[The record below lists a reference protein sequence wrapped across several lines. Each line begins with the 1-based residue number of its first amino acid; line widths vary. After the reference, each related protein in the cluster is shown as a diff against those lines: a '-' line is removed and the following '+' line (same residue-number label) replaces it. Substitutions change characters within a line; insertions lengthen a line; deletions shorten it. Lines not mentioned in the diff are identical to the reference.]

1 MPYEIVEFERN
12 QIVEIYNG
20 SQIEEFFQVSFTDRD
35 NNFYILYSEK
45 GYTPYPLFLR
55 KYDSEGNILTNRS
68 LGEMSPG
75 TLNYEPGVTK
85 TESGEIFISW
95 VNEDRDIEILKLDE
109 FGNNTSLSLKI
120 TSDLIGS
127 YRVQT
132 PKIIELEDKSF
143 IVAYRLSPKREPQS
157 LFVQKYSD
165 EGRKIG
171 NSHEITPAEFSGVY
185 DLFAS
190 SDGGF
195 YVFAPTLKDTII
207 HTKYD
212 NNILET
218 SSFTIEGG
226 GREEF
231 TFEAIALNDSYIIIS
246 GTKDGLILSVKIQK
260 FDYSHLLL
268 NQIEIN
274 NIYYYAARSAPLKIA
289 KATSN
294 DFLAILYTEDSS
306 DSSHDLILKVVD
318 SNFLEVNKYQTIEA
332 QGVLRAHYPVISQS
346 LNGFYISTS
355 NKFWEITQT
364 GAEILGKGGE
374 DSDSKDNRLS
384 GATKSIEIQGNG
396 GDDQLE
402 GGTAA
407 NFLFGRDGDDTYYV
421 YSDLDRA
428 YEYENEGVDLVN
440 AFYSYELPINFENLN
455 LRSGTSGIGNLSN
468 NILVGNSGSNFLYG
482 LQGDDILNGFGGNDM
497 LTGGDGNDKFIV
509 GSGSSSITDFVVEED
524 SIEISSTAK
533 AFVSVTGQI
542 TSYSRSSVKNN
553 GVLVINNDSFLNS
566 EITGS
571 KGSDEIYGYEG
582 IDIIAGSDG
591 DDYIDGGEGDD
602 TLTGGSGSDV
612 FNIHHG
618 TDLITDFDQSYDS
631 LNISLLGKAK
641 LFAENESSNFGRGNI
656 KNLGLLIIDSS
667 YASSAV
673 SVIGSDGEDEILGSK
688 FNDSLS
694 GGPGN
699 DVING
704 GQGND
709 SLQGGSGS
717 DRFLVT
723 QGEDVLLDF
732 DYSLDEFSISF
743 GASLTIQLSSAGIFD
758 FRAEKFENLGS
769 LIIEAQSGGD
779 LFSITG
785 TRGMDNIWTG
795 SGDDVLNGSDGDDTL
810 NGGFGDDTLIGGRG
824 NDHFIVLK
832 GNDEISDYDI
842 LNDSLEI
849 GEKSKAKLI
858 LNEPGAYDFS
868 SESIIN
874 SGTLEVIATG
884 ANGYEINGT
893 SGSDILRG
901 SSGNDSLSGSD
912 GSDLIDGKGGDDV
925 LIGGEGADD
934 FKVTSGADRIK
945 DYTLDTDK
953 IVIDLGASA
962 HIEGVDGQ
970 VISFLSD
977 SIINNGQLIFFAEGQ
992 DNFSIT
998 GTNGIDALYGNG
1010 GNDQVSGEDGDD
1022 LLDGGLGDDLLS
1034 GGTGRDLFL
1043 ITSGSDT
1050 ILDFRLQEDSVRI
1063 LPNAQV
1069 IVNLEEAIGDFSIN
1083 TIDNEGILIIY
1094 ADSGKETSVIGS
1106 VGADIIYGTSLSD
1119 FLDGAAGGDRL
1130 FGGDGNDTYYAEHP
1144 ADQIIEYFDA
1154 GDDVV
1159 FASINFSLP
1168 DNVEKLYLTGA
1179 ANFASGNEI
1188 GNSIYGSLNSD
1199 ELFGLAGD
1207 DYIQGGDGNDDI
1219 HGGYGNDNVFGNEG
1233 ADKFYSGFGSDS
1245 IDGGQ
1250 GIDIAIYALDF
1261 IETRLNRNV
1270 EVVES
1275 NGIGFPSIS
1284 WELSFDGGLDTLSY
1298 LERLQFNDVNI
1309 ALDVDGHAGIAVKV
1323 LGAFLGGKGVTA
1335 ENVGLV
1341 LKLLD
1346 NGMNYNDL
1354 LEEALIVLF
1363 GDNPNSA
1370 NIINHFYFTLTGSV
1384 APTDIV
1390 EEYASLLNSQQI
1402 SKVELAKLV
1411 AENDL
1416 NLTNINFIG
1425 LSDSGVEYVL

>member
-1 MPYEIVEFERN
+1 MIYLLSNPSLIYE
-12 QIVEIYNG
+12 
-20 SQIEEFFQVSFTDRD
+20 
-35 NNFYILYSEK
+35 
-45 GYTPYPLFLR
+45 LF
-55 KYDSEGNILTNRS
+55 
-68 LGEMSPG
+68 
-75 TLNYEPGVTK
+75 
-85 TESGEIFISW
+85 
-95 VNEDRDIEILKLDE
+95 DIENIV
-109 FGNNTSLSLKI
+109 F
-120 TSDLIGS
+120 SDWSGPIS
-127 YRVQT
+127 
-132 PKIIELEDKSF
+132 ELESALSFPQEDK
-143 IVAYRLSPKREPQS
+143 L
-157 LFVQKYSD
+157 
-165 EGRKIG
+165 
-171 NSHEITPAEFSGVY
+171 EITMHPY
-185 DLFAS
+185 L
-190 SDGGF
+190 
-195 YVFAPTLKDTII
+195 
-207 HTKYD
+207 D
-212 NNILET
+212 NFT
-218 SSFTIEGG
+218 SS
-226 GREEF
+226 
-231 TFEAIALNDSYIIIS
+231 A
-246 GTKDGLILSVKIQK
+246 
-260 FDYSHLLL
+260 
-268 NQIEIN
+268 
-274 NIYYYAARSAPLKIA
+274 
-289 KATSN
+289 
-294 DFLAILYTEDSS
+294 S
-306 DSSHDLILKVVD
+306 DSLDLTITAGVAH
-318 SNFLEVNKYQTIEA
+318 NFIFV
-332 QGVLRAHYPVISQS
+332 R
-346 LNGFYISTS
+346 
-355 NKFWEITQT
+355 
-364 GAEILGKGGE
+364 
-374 DSDSKDNRLS
+374 
-384 GATKSIEIQGNG
+384 G
-396 GDDQLE
+396 GDDIVT
-402 GGTAA
+402 GG
-407 NFLFGRDGDDTYYV
+407 FGDDRIYT
-421 YSDLDRA
+421 
-428 YEYENEGVDLVN
+428 G
-440 AFYSYELPINFENLN
+440 
-455 LRSGTSGIGNLSN
+455 
-468 NILVGNSGSNFLYG
+468 
-482 LQGDDILNGFGGNDM
+482 GGNDT
-497 LTGGDGNDKFIV
+497 LIGGPGND
-509 GSGSSSITDFVVEED
+509 
-524 SIEISSTAK
+524 
-533 AFVSVTGQI
+533 
-542 TSYSRSSVKNN
+542 
-553 GVLVINNDSFLNS
+553 VL
-566 EITGS
+566 
-571 KGSDEIYGYEG
+571 
-582 IDIIAGSDG
+582 
-591 DDYIDGGEGDD
+591 DGGEGDD

-612 FNIHHG
+612 FKIHHG

-673 SVIGSDGEDEILGSK
+673 SIIGSDGEDEILGSK

-694 GGPGN
+694 GGLGN
-699 DVING
+699 
-704 GQGND
+704 
-709 SLQGGSGS
+709 
-717 DRFLVT
+717 
-723 QGEDVLLDF
+723 
-732 DYSLDEFSISF
+732 
-743 GASLTIQLSSAGIFD
+743 
-758 FRAEKFENLGS
+758 
-769 LIIEAQSGGD
+769 
-779 LFSITG
+779 
-785 TRGMDNIWTG
+785 
-795 SGDDVLNGSDGDDTL
+795 DVLNGSDGEDTL

-874 SGTLEVIATG
+874 FGILEVIATG
-884 ANGYEINGT
+884 ANGYEINGS

-912 GSDLIDGKGGDDV
+912 GSDFIDGKGGDDV

-970 VISFLSD
+970 VVSFLSD

-998 GTNGIDALYGNG
+998 GTNGIDALYGND

-1022 LLDGGLGDDLLS
+1022 LLNGGLGNDILS
-1034 GGTGRDLFL
+1034 GGAGRDFFF

-1094 ADSGKETSVIGS
+1094 ADSGKETSVTGS
-1106 VGADIIYGTSLSD
+1106 IGADIIYGTSLSD
-1119 FLDGAAGGDRL
+1119 VLDGAAGGDQL
-1130 FGGDGNDTYYAEHP
+1130 FGGDGNDTYYAENP

-1168 DNVEKLYLTGA
+1168 DNVERLYLTGA

-1199 ELFGLAGD
+1199 ELYGLAGD
-1207 DYIQGGDGNDDI
+1207 DYIQGGDGDDVI
-1219 HGGYGNDNVFGNEG
+1219 HGGYGNDNIFGNEG

-1261 IETRLNRNV
+1261 IQTRLNRNV

-1275 NGIGFPSIS
+1275 NEIGSSSIS
-1284 WELSFDGGLDTLSY
+1284 WELSFDGGLDTLSH

-1323 LGAFLGGKGVTA
+1323 LGAFLGEKGVTA

-1346 NGMNYNDL
+1346 NGMNYDDL

-1384 APTDIV
+1384 APTAIV
-1390 EEYASLLNSQQI
+1390 EEYASLLDSQQI
-1402 SKVELAKLV
+1402 SEVELAKLV

-1425 LSDSGVEYVL
+1425 LSDSGVEYAL